1 MNKPSRFA
9 GWIQKGSEKAGNP
22 FTCWLPARTGILSMF
37 ILRRLL
43 SGIRLNPELKTTLK
57 DLPDNGII
65 VYVSKTKSYF
75 EFLCYYTRYMQANLP
90 YPQLGFDCSIRFLQ
104 PVGRLIRIVNAQ
116 VRFFLRHFS
125 FQDPYRAGFIRDE
138 IDKGTTAFLPLV
150 EKRDFYRRF
159 IKSKTDP
166 VRHLI
171 EIQQTLERPICLIPQ
186 LLFFSKNPA
195 STWPTLTDIFFG
207 SPQKPGKL
215 RRLATL
221 FRKPDNIFIEVSDP
235 INLKRFIE
243 SAENRGRS
251 VEYLALK
258 LRRDLLGQI
267 NAHRKSITG
276 PTIKTPEEIKQE
288 ILTGEELRQF
298 MGTYAKRR
306 KMTLFQ
312 AHREAVGYVDEIAAN
327 YSPSF
332 INIVHRVMGRFL
344 NTIFESVT
352 FSPEALS
359 AIKRNSRKGPIIF
372 MPAHKSHMDSL
383 LLSFTLYDNHMPCP
397 HVFAGKNLAFWPMA
411 PLFRR
416 VGAFFVRRS
425 FKGAVFYAKVFSAY
439 IFQVLKE
446 GFNIAVY
453 IEGTRSR
460 SGKLLQPQLGM
471 LSILLHAYFE
481 GASRDMIF
489 VPVFIAYD
497 RIPDEGSYLHEISGG
512 KKSAESFRQML
523 KAKRILK
530 NRYGKVHLNF
540 GQPLALNDVL
550 AEQGLTG
557 AVLSAKQQNTLCRDI
572 GAQMMHA
579 IDLQTVVTPQ
589 SLVAGALLSGGREI
603 ISSKELDFRIEA
615 SMNLFGS
622 QGTCLADTLA
632 DEHPSAVKNAL
643 YHYLGRKFIQRID
656 DTQANGQFRQKAY
669 RVVEN
674 RRNALDYYK
683 NICICH
689 FVPPAFTAL
698 AILEK
703 DAFQFSAA
711 DLHNTFRRLQDL
723 FCEEFNPDP
732 NHPPAYIVR
741 KTVKAFIDNA
751 ILVPHQ
757 VMPDTYNL
765 SSEGFRKLVFFAGY
779 IEPFLES
786 YRTALVYFAKNR
798 RGHHEKAKML
808 KKMLAIGNRM
818 IRQGEIRLKESISKA
833 NYNNAIAFFAK
844 NGVRGSEDEEMV
856 RQWNDI
862 LVHYQNLISR

>member
-1 MNKPSRFA
+1 MQKPSSTNTLIGR
-9 GWIQKGSEKAGNP
+9 IVGNAQNL
-22 FTCWLPARTGILSMF
+22 FTCWLPAQTGIIALF
-37 ILRRLL
+37 ILRRLY
-43 SGIRLNPELKTTLK
+43 SGIRLNPELKTIIGE
-57 DLPDNGII
+57 LPDNAVI

-90 YPQLGFDCSIRFLQ
+90 YPQLGFDCSVRILQ
-104 PVGRLIRIVNAQ
+104 PIGRMIRLAIAQ
-116 VRFFLRHFS
+116 VRYFLHHFALM
-125 FQDPYRAGFIRDE
+125 DPYQTGFIRDE

-166 VRHLI
+166 IRHLI
-171 EIQQTLERPICLIPQ
+171 DIQRTLARPICIVPQ
-186 LLFFSKNPA
+186 LMFFSKHPT
-195 STWPTLTDIFFG
+195 STWPTLVDIFFG

-215 RRLATL
+215 RRLTTL
-221 FRKPDNIFIEVSDP
+221 FRKPGNIFIEVSDP
-235 INLKRFIE
+235 INLKRFLE
-243 SAENRGRS
+243 STENRTRS
-251 VEYLALK
+251 TEYLALK
-258 LRRDLLGQI
+258 LRRDLLSQI
-267 NAHRKSITG
+267 NAHRKTITG

-288 ILTGEELRQF
+288 ILTSEELHQF
-298 MGTYAKRR
+298 MVTYGKRR
-306 KMTLFQ
+306 EMTIFQ
-312 AHREAVGYVDEIAAN
+312 AHREGMGYIDEIAAK

-332 INIVHRVMGRFL
+332 INIVHRVTGRFL
-344 NTIFESVT
+344 NTLFESVT
-352 FSPEALS
+352 FSTEALTT
-359 AIKRNSRKGPIIF
+359 IKRISRKGPIVF

-397 HVFAGKNLAFWPMA
+397 HVFAGKNLAFWPMG
-411 PLFRR
+411 PLLRR
-416 VGAFFVRRS
+416 AGAFFVRRS

-471 LSILLHAYFE
+471 LSILLHAFFE
-481 GASRDMIF
+481 GACKDLIF

-497 RIPDEGSYLHEISGG
+497 RIPDEGSYLDEISGG
-512 KKSAESFRQML
+512 KKSPESFRQIL

-540 GQPLALNDVL
+540 GRPLALNDML
-550 AEQGLTG
+550 TEQGLTG
-557 AVLSAKQQNTLCRDI
+557 ALLSAKQQNTLCRDI
-572 GAQMMHA
+572 GAQVMNA
-579 IDLQTVVTPQ
+579 IDRQTVVTPQ

-603 ISSKELDFRIEA
+603 IPRNELIFRIEA
-615 SMNLFGS
+615 SMDLFYAQGS
-622 QGTCLADTLA
+622 CLTGTLA
-632 DEHPSAVKNAL
+632 DNHLSAVDGAL
-643 YHYLGRKFIQRID
+643 HHYRRRKFIQWVDAQTKGQVTQDAWRI
-656 DTQANGQFRQKAY
+656 
-669 RVVEN
+669 VEN

-683 NICICH
+683 NISLCH

-703 DAFQFSAA
+703 DAFMFSAT
-711 DLHNTFRRLQDL
+711 DLHNTYRRLQDL
-723 FCEEFNPDP
+723 FSEEFNPDP

-741 KTVKAFIDNA
+741 KTIKAFIDNA
-751 ILVPHQ
+751 ILVPHP

-798 RGHHEKAKML
+798 RGHHHKAKML

-818 IRQGEIRLKESISKA
+818 ARQGEIRLKESISKA
-833 NYNNAIAFFAK
+833 NYDNAISLFSK
-844 NGVRGSEDEEMV
+844 NGVRGSEDEQQV
-856 RQWNDI
+856 RRWNDT
-862 LVHYQNLISR
+862 LVHFQNLISR